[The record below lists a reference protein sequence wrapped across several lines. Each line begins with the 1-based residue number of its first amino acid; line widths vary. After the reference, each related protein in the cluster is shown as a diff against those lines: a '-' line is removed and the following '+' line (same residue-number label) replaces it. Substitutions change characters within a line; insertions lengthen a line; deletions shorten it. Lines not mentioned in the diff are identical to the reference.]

1 MKNITQLISTIND
14 VHSELQASAANSVNK
29 ALTIRNWL
37 IGYYIVEYE
46 QNGEDRA
53 EYGDKIVETL
63 AQKLKNIK
71 GIDKRSI
78 FKFRQFYL
86 AYQYFIPS
94 IQIFVQENFETLS
107 QNSNLSKVGTASPQL
122 GEKAIRGT
130 LTPESDRISSKVGT
144 LTPLSS
150 NKLLVPPKILISKLS
165 YSHFELLLNVQDP
178 LKRTFYEIEC
188 IKGTWSV
195 RELKRQ
201 IASLY
206 FERSGLSQHPE
217 KLAELVQQKIKPQQ
231 PKDIIKNIYTFE
243 FLDIGI
249 KPIVEESDLET
260 ALLDN
265 LQQFIIELGNG
276 FCLEARQKRIL
287 IGETYYFIDLVFY
300 HRILKCHVLVELKI
314 GAFDHG
320 DIGQLNTYL
329 NFFKAEIAEPND
341 NPPVGILLV
350 AEKDHALVKY
360 ATAGMDENLFVQQYL
375 VQLPSQEQ
383 LVNHIEKELKH
394 FRNE

>member
-1 MKNITQLISTIND
+1 MESMKSISQLISTIND
-14 VHSELQASAANSVNK
+14 VHSELQVSAANAVNK

-37 IGYYIVEYE
+37 IGFYIVEYE

-53 EYGDKIVETL
+53 EYGTKLLNKL
-63 AQKLKNIK
+63 ARQLSHIK
-71 GIDKRSI
+71 GLDERSLRNI
-78 FKFRQFYL
+78 RKFYQLYSYL
-86 AYQYFIPS
+86 GERIWGSVTPILATP
-94 IQIFVQENFETLS
+94 
-107 QNSNLSKVGTASPQL
+107 NSNNKNVVS
-122 GEKAIRGT
+122 
-130 LTPESDRISSKVGT
+130 LTPH
-144 LTPLSS
+144 S
-150 NKLLVPPKILISKLS
+150 NPNLLVPPEVIISKLS
-165 YSHFELLLNVQDP
+165 YTHIEQLLNIPEP

-206 FERSGLSQHPE
+206 FERSGLSSQPE
-217 KLAELVQQKIKPQQ
+217 KLAELVQQKIQPQQ
-231 PKDIIKNIYTFE
+231 PKDIIKNIYAFE
-243 FLDIGI
+243 FLDIDV

-287 IGETYYFIDLVFY
+287 IGDTYYFVDVVFY

-314 GAFDHG
+314 GAFEHG

-329 NFFKAEIAEPND
+329 NFFKEEIAETND
-341 NPPVGILLV
+341 NHPVGILLV

-360 ATAGMDENLFVQQYL
+360 ATAGMDENVFVQQYL
-375 VQLPSQEQ
+375 VKLPSQEQ
-383 LVNHIEKELKH
+383 LINHIEKELKH
-394 FRNE
+394 FQK